1 MAMVVEQTDENLEDN
16 DSSSSWVRLNVGGK
30 IFCTTIDT
38 LTVREP
44 DSMLAAMF
52 SGRYPLKQEKGYV
65 LIDRDGD
72 YFGYI
77 LNWLRDGDVPTLEAP
92 KYSQLLKE
100 AQYFQ
105 LLGLIDGINM
115 RNISD
120 LTRTDVIKCLHSSER
135 TFPGVNLS
143 GLDLSQLDLSNIDF
157 SYSCLRNV
165 SFLNANLEGTKF
177 HQITDAEGANFSG
190 SILKNSVFAD
200 ANLCGAS
207 FVDANLERACFR
219 YATLSGGD
227 FTRSNLK
234 WVEFEDTHEAED
246 SIFDCANLESCKF
259 SGFNNFDGASF
270 ARARLKS
277 ANLSR
282 AYLRNCIFRE
292 ADLRSANLLRADLR
306 DAILEQAN
314 LKSAKLWTC
323 KMSPIYRRIAKNCLD
338 RASIFDKK
346 KKKKRLS

>member
-105 LLGLIDGINM
+105 LLGLIDGINL

-135 TFPGVNLS
+135 TFQGVNLS
-143 GLDLSQLDLSNIDF
+143 GLNLSQLDLSNIDF

-165 SFLNANLEGTKF
+165 SFSNANLEGAKF

-207 FVDANLERACFR
+207 FVDANLKRACFR
-219 YATLSGGD
+219 DATLSGGD
-227 FTRSNLK
+227 FRRSNLK
-234 WVEFEDTHEAED
+234 SVEFSNILEAEG
-246 SIFDCANLESCKF
+246 SIFDRVNLESCTFRGIK
-259 SGFNNFDGASF
+259 NFGGASF
-270 ARARLKS
+270 ARAHLNS
-277 ANLSR
+277 ADLGG
-282 AYLRNCIFRE
+282 ACLRNCIFRE
-292 ADLRSANLLRADLR
+292 TDLRSANLYRADLTN
-306 DAILEQAN
+306 AILKEAN
-314 LKSAKLWTC
+314 LENA
-323 KMSPIYRRIAKNCLD
+323 
-338 RASIFDKK
+338 
-346 KKKKRLS
+346 RL